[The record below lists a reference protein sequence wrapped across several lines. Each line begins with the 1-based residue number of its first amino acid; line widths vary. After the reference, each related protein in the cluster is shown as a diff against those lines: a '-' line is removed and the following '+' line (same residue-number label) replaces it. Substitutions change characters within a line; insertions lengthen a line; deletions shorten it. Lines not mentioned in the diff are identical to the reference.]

1 MNKKLFNSSIIVMI
15 VIGAVVGS
23 YITSR
28 LSKRPSFG
36 TVTVAREN
44 ITEGINAYGKVVS
57 ENVSDLGFENGGKIV
72 LLTHKVGD
80 FVKKGEILARID
92 SGDVSAQLKQARAL
106 EKSAYYDFEQYGELA
121 DKEEYKLKSLK
132 SSGAS
137 SSDKKAQKEQIE
149 ASDSQKDSYKF
160 KFEAAKASTQYFA
173 EQMDKTFLRSPI
185 DGIISKQEY
194 EIGEI
199 ASQGAPII
207 TVFNNDDYKIESFVS
222 QIDISKISLGNVADV
237 TFDSIGTGNI
247 YKAKVVA
254 INPAETDINN
264 VSNYKITLK
273 LDNFDE
279 KIKSGSDANI
289 KIYNKSK
296 NDVLVIPRGALVS
309 ENNKDYVMIY
319 ANGKEEKK
327 EVKTGLSGVNGKVEI
342 ISGLSEGD
350 NILSIQGK

>member
-1 MNKKLFNSSIIVMI
+1 MNKKLFNSSIIAMI
-15 VIGAVVGS
+15 AIGAIVGS
-23 YITSR
+23 YVVNR

-36 TVTVAREN
+36 TVAVTREN
-44 ITEGINAYGKVVS
+44 ITEGINVYGKVIS
-57 ENVSDLGFENGGKIV
+57 ENVVDLGFENGGKITI
-72 LLTHKVGD
+72 LTHKVGD
-80 FVKKGEILARID
+80 TVKKGEILARVD
-92 SGDVSAQLKQARAL
+92 ASDVLAQLRQAKAL
-106 EKSAYYDFEQYGELA
+106 ENSARYDVDQYDALL

-137 SSDKKAQKEQIE
+137 SSDKKAQKEQID
-149 ASDSQKDSYKF
+149 ASDAQKDSYGSKL
-160 KFEAAKASTQYFA
+160 EAAKASAQYFA
-173 EQMDKTFLRSPI
+173 EKLNETILRSPI
-185 DGIISKQEY
+185 DGIISKQET

-199 ASQGAPII
+199 ASQGGAII
-207 TVFNNDDYKIESFVS
+207 TVFNNNDYKTESFVS

-237 TFDSIGTGNI
+237 TLDSIGTGTV

-254 INPAETDINN
+254 IDPAETDMNGI
-264 VSNYKITLK
+264 SNYKITLK

-296 NDVLVIPRGALVS
+296 NDALVISRSALIS
-309 ENNKDYVMIY
+309 ENNKDYVLVY

-342 ISGLSEGD
+342 VSGLSEGD
-350 NILSIQGK
+350 NILSVQGK